1 MRISDWSSD
10 VFSSDLQP
18 SFAKDRMEGEIVV
31 RMRRGERTTPGKGV
45 VCQNDIPRPPL
56 FRRDIVLEDGLEAVA
71 HGVELDRW
79 PRLLRQPLTL
89 PLAEDRTTAEQR
101 PRVSLP
107 FNPDHRPLPT

>member
-56 FRRDIVLEDGLEAVA
+56 FRREIVLEDGLEADA

-79 PRLLRQPLTL
+79 PRLLRQQLTL
-89 PLAEDRTTAEQR
+89 RIENGGQIGRAH
-101 PRVSLP
+101 V
-107 FNPDHRPLPT
+107 